1 MIGAQVAE
9 TSGAVSPAK
18 RAAETWTAANTKAGC
33 ETLVRR
39 LRALQPERIAMEAT
53 GGYEQRVFRALR
65 EAGLPAVIVQ
75 PLNVREFAR
84 AMGKKATWPPWRP
97 AGGTRSSGPSASAS
111 RPRASRSRSS

>member
-1 MIGAQVAE
+1 MKPRIFVGIAVSKDKLDIAVKVAE

-33 ETLVRR
+33 EALVRR
-39 LRALQPERIAMEAT
+39 LWALQPERIAMEAT

-65 EAGLPAVIVQ
+65 EAGLPAVIIQ

-84 AMGKKATWPPWRP
+84 AMGKPRP
-97 AGGTRSSGPSASAS
+97 TQSMP
-111 RPRASRSRSS
+111 